1 MPNSG
6 LLQLYISAQKS
17 VYQSTLIE
25 ANLANTTQNNTK
37 TQDGD
42 IPFVAVF
49 LAHISFM
56 IVWGI
61 LVYLVSSVCKALE
74 DPPENRAQEKN
85 EIVSIQHV
93 QQHPC
98 KNCQFFHK
106 NSYLKCAVNPDTA
119 LTKEALNC
127 SDYSPK

>member
-1 MPNSG
+1 MHTSG
-6 LLQLYISAQKS
+6 LFQLYISAQKT
-17 VYQSTLIE
+17 VHQSTLIE
-25 ANLANTTQNNTK
+25 ANLGNTTQNNSK
-37 TQDGD
+37 PQGGD
-42 IPFVAVF
+42 IPFVAVL

-61 LVYLVSSVCKALE
+61 VVYLVSSVSKALE
-74 DPPENRAQEKN
+74 DPPENAVQDKDK
-85 EIVSIQHV
+85 IVSIKHV

-106 NSYLKCAVNPDTA
+106 NSYLKCAVNPATA